1 MDHDESPGRPER
13 EGCPVVAYGVARAPL
28 DEVAALRKAPG
39 PPGGPKFPPSMLK
52 HADEQTALA
61 LSAVLHAHA
70 RFGLEG
76 RIGPDWGVVAAP
88 RYLGRLQTMFHID
101 RYRRQGAST
110 VSPLIIPHLSL
121 HSPSG
126 TVSLAMGLHGP
137 NFGVGG
143 AHGHL
148 AEGLLSAL
156 TLADE
161 GIPGAWLVA
170 TAWDPEPSPDVAKHS
185 LVPVQGYAVALALDY
200 SGQSGIN
207 PVGTLRLNAA
217 SAGAGAEADL
227 FGLARFLD
235 EPIVPGRSSRWLAA
249 IPGGTIELNR
259 VASRD
264 IGALAG

>member
-1 MDHDESPGRPER
+1 MEHDESPGRL
-13 EGCPVVAYGVARAPL
+13 EGCPIVAYGVARAGL
-28 DEVAALRKAPG
+28 DEIAALRKAPG
-39 PPGGPKFPPSMLK
+39 PPGGPKFPPSLLK

-61 LSAVLHAHA
+61 LSAVLHAVG

-76 RIGPDWGVVAAP
+76 RIDPEWGVVAAP
-88 RYLGRLQTMFHID
+88 RYLGRLQTMYHVD

-126 TVSLAMGLHGP
+126 TISLAMGLHGP
-137 NFGVGG
+137 NYGVGG

-161 GIPGAWLVA
+161 GLPGAWLVA
-170 TAWDPEPSPDVAKHS
+170 TAWDAEPMPDASKHG
-185 LVPVQGYAVALALDY
+185 PAAAHGHAVALALDY
-200 SGQSGIN
+200 SGNSGVN
-207 PVGTLRLNAA
+207 PLGTLRFSPA
-217 SAGAGAEADL
+217 SAGAAGEADL
-227 FGLARFLD
+227 IGLARFLD
-235 EPIVPGRSSRWLAA
+235 EPIVPGRSSRWLAS

-259 VASRD
+259 VASR
-264 IGALAG
+264 GLGTLAG